1 MYSVSS
7 QKKNWTFE
15 SEAEL
20 AEMKAKR
27 TLDFIETHG
36 KHMNV
41 SFPHKKKHFTL
52 FSIIKY
58 FMYFFFVL
66 KGRGT

>member
-36 KHMNV
+36 KGMNV
-41 SFPHKKKHFTL
+41 SFPHKKNISL
-52 FSIIKY
+52 Y
-58 FMYFFFVL
+58 FQI
-66 KGRGT
+66 